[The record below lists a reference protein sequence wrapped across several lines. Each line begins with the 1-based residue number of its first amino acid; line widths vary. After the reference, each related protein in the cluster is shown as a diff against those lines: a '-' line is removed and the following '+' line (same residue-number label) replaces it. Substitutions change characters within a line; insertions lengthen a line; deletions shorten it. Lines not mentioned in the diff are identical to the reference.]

1 MLSTIILLV
10 ALGCFV
16 LAAVGYSVPR
26 VDLTAAG
33 LACLVISMIVRF

>member
-16 LAAVGYSVPR
+16 LASVGFKVPQL
-26 VDLTAAG
+26 DLLAAG
-33 LACLVISMIVRF
+33 LACLVISMIVR